1 MRKQKPT
8 HFCAKKNR
16 KNSGETPTENHGNGK
31 NKQTNLRGGA
41 NRHVFLCK
49 LLQNPKQKEQLKSLP
64 YLRVSQSET
73 LLFHKRN
80 EKKGKSQ
87 ETKVYEK
94 ITKRI
99 KATLSSSYKI

>member
-1 MRKQKPT
+1 M
-8 HFCAKKNR
+8 
-16 KNSGETPTENHGNGK
+16 K

-94 ITKRI
+94 NNQKDQ
-99 KATLSSSYKI
+99 SNPFVVV

>member
-80 EKKGKSQ
+80 EKKGNSQ

-94 ITKRI
+94 K
-99 KATLSSSYKI
+99 

>member
-1 MRKQKPT
+1 M
-8 HFCAKKNR
+8 
-16 KNSGETPTENHGNGK
+16 K

-80 EKKGKSQ
+80 EKKEKVKKQ
-87 ETKVYEK
+87 KFTKKNNQKDQSNPFVVV
-94 ITKRI
+94 
-99 KATLSSSYKI
+99 